1 MSYSIER
8 DSYDNYFLVDHC
20 YMIREPLP
28 LSWEILPENTKKKIA
43 DELHRNAI
51 FETVDIDIK
60 TKNMSI
66 QTKLDVIKAMRE
78 ISVSHLLI
86 EGSQPLGYSGI
97 SNTKET
103 PKREDE
109 KMMWEPGLSDPK
121 KKITS
126 YSWKEKYKEPLRH
139 LPYKEKMIALLDG
152 NAASFSS
159 WVSEGPIL
167 IAGVL
172 GHVVEVY
179 RPGDALD
186 AILDSTYV
194 EDVQIPCIAT
204 SKYSAP
210 GNVATDRLCVV
221 AECGNKWHFNPLP
234 KDAKTVLVALDI
246 TTTDGE
252 RVKVIISSDS
262 LSDVVEYFRDDFV
275 KKLKAK
281 QIEKFIH
288 SCKKNVMEKYDP
300 SLSYTKI
307 DNDLVGELC

>member
-1 MSYSIER
+1 
-8 DSYDNYFLVDHC
+8 
-20 YMIREPLP
+20 MIKAPLP
-28 LSWEILPENTKKKIA
+28 SCWEKLPEHTKRKIA
-43 DELHRNAI
+43 DAVHTKAI
-51 FETVDIDIK
+51 SETI
-60 TKNMSI
+60 TK
-66 QTKLDVIKAMRE
+66 TKLD
-78 ISVSHLLI
+78 ISRLLVD
-86 EGSQPLGYSGI
+86 GCQPLGYSGI
-97 SNTKET
+97 SSAKET

-109 KMMWEPGLSDPK
+109 KMMWEPGLSEPK
-121 KKITS
+121 KKVTH

-139 LPYKEKMIALLDG
+139 LPYKEKMIALLDDK
-152 NAASFSS
+152 AESFST
-159 WVSEGPIL
+159 WASEGPIH
-167 IAGVL
+167 IAGFL
-172 GHVVEVY
+172 GHVVDVY
-179 RPGDALD
+179 KPCDALD

-210 GNVATDRLCVV
+210 GNIATDRLCVV

-234 KDAKTVLVALDI
+234 KDARTVLVALDI

-252 RVKVIISSDS
+252 RVKVIILSDN
-262 LSDVVEYFRDDFV
+262 LSDVVEYFRDDVV

>member
-1 MSYSIER
+1 MSYSIEHDR
-8 DSYDNYFLVDHC
+8 YDNYFLVDHA
-20 YMIREPLP
+20 YMIKEPLP
-28 LSWEILPENTKKKIA
+28 SCWEKLPEHTKIKIA
-43 DELHRNAI
+43 DA
-51 FETVDIDIK
+51 VY
-60 TKNMSI
+60 TKSI
-66 QTKLDVIKAMRE
+66 SI
-78 ISVSHLLI
+78 
-86 EGSQPLGYSGI
+86 
-97 SNTKET
+97 
-103 PKREDE
+103 EDE
-109 KMMWEPGLSDPK
+109 KMMWEPGLSEPK

-152 NAASFSS
+152 KAKSFSS
-159 WVSEGPIL
+159 WTSEGTIL
-167 IAGVL
+167 IAGFL

-179 RPGDALD
+179 SPADVID
-186 AILDSTYV
+186 TIMDSTYV
-194 EDVQIPCIAT
+194 EDFQIPCIAT

-221 AECGNKWHFNPLP
+221 AECGNKWHFNSLP

-252 RVKVIISSDS
+252 RVKVVISSDS
-262 LSDVVEYFRDDFV
+262 LSDFVEYFRDDFV
-275 KKLKAK
+275 KKKKAK
-281 QIEKFIH
+281 QIENFIH